1 MSDQVGIKYHVFV
14 SEKKK
19 FYLWFLR
26 KNDVRSE
33 EIYRNKRFSS
43 KKRRYRPHFLLDY
56 SSKGTVV
63 NRSLL
68 SLHGGSLKTKRTVPL
83 RVRDQT

>member
-1 MSDQVGIKYHVFV
+1 MFLFL
-14 SEKKK
+14 KKK
-19 FYLWFLR
+19 NFICGFSE

-68 SLHGGSLKTKRTVPL
+68 SLHGGSLKTTRRVPL